1 MLQYLAMI
9 STHQLNY
16 FPAKGGISPYF
27 SPHAI
32 LTGRPLDYEKHCQI
46 PFGAYVQA
54 NNEPNP
60 TNTNAPTID
69 CIYLRPFPNLQ
80 GGHDLIN
87 LKTGRVITRRR
98 VTEFPVT
105 ELVIQA
111 VENMAHEQGLTT
123 LKITGRHTSPS
134 ILPTGSQEW
143 TMTKTKPTPRRRL

>member
-1 MLQYLAMI
+1 MI
-9 STHQLNY
+9 STQQLNC

-27 SPHAI
+27 SPYAI

-69 CIYLRPFPNLQ
+69 CIYFRPFANIQ
-80 GGHDLIN
+80 GGGHELMDL
-87 LKTGRVITRRR
+87 KPGRVITRRR
-98 VTEFPVT
+98 VTEVPVT

-123 LKITGRHTSPS
+123 LKITGRHTSPLYLADW
-134 ILPTGSQEW
+134 IAGVDNDQNQHQDEDYT
-143 TMTKTKPTPRRRL
+143 